1 MNKILITF
9 NEAIIMNLFHARFS
23 EEVNHILL
31 QIPIVKSN
39 IWL

>member
-9 NEAIIMNLFHARFS
+9 NEAIIMNLFRARFS
-23 EEVNHILL
+23 EEVKHTLL
-31 QIPIVKSN
+31 QGSIVKSN